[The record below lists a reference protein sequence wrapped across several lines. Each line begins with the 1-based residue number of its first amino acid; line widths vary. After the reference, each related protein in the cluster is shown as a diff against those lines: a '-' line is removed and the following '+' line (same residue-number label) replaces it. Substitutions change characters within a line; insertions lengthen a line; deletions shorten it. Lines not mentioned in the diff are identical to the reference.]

1 VRVSGLDIRAAAL
14 AQIAVGGLF
23 GAAARDAIEQ
33 ALPTRTGTFPLATF
47 AINLSGA
54 LLLGALLEG
63 LVRAGDDSGRR
74 RDLRLFAG
82 TGFLG
87 AFTTYSTF
95 SIETDLLVHGGRVS
109 VASLYTALTI
119 FGGLAAVVAGIV
131 LGAGHRRWMVSRLP
145 IDPDL
150 DVDAAGGDR

>member
-1 VRVSGLDIRAAAL
+1 MRISGLDMRAAAL
-14 AQIAVGGLF
+14 AQIAVGGMF

-33 ALPTRTGTFPLATF
+33 SLPTRTGTFPLATF
-47 AINLSGA
+47 MINLSGA

-95 SIETDLLVHGGRVS
+95 SIEADLLVHGGRVY
-109 VASLYTALTI
+109 VALFYAALTI
-119 FGGLAAVVAGIV
+119 IGGLSAVVAGIA
-131 LGAGHRRWMVSRLP
+131 LGAGHRRWMLSRMP
-145 IDPDL
+145 VDPDL
-150 DVDAAGGDR
+150 DANAGGNR

>member
-1 VRVSGLDIRAAAL
+1 VRLSGLDIRAAAL
-14 AQIAVGGLF
+14 AQIAAGGLF

-33 ALPTRTGTFPLATF
+33 SLPTRTGTFPLATF
-47 AINLSGA
+47 TINLSGA

-95 SIETDLLVHGGRVS
+95 SIEADLLVHGGRVS
-109 VASLYTALTI
+109 IALFYAVLTI
-119 FGGLAAVVAGIV
+119 VGGLAAVVSGIA
-131 LGAGHRRWMVSRLP
+131 LGAGHRRWMVSRMP
-145 IDPDL
+145 VDPDL
-150 DVDAAGGDR
+150 DVDAGGDR

>member
-1 VRVSGLDIRAAAL
+1 MRYSGLELRTAVIGQVAA
-14 AQIAVGGLF
+14 GGLL
-23 GAAARDAIEQ
+23 GAMARDAIDQ
-33 ALPTRTGTFPLATF
+33 AVPTRSGGFPLATF
-47 AINLSGA
+47 TINVTGA

-74 RDLRLFAG
+74 RVVRLLAG

-95 SIETDLLVHGGRVS
+95 SIEADLLGYGGRVG
-109 VASLYTALTI
+109 VALLYVALTV
-119 FGGLAAVVAGIV
+119 FGGLVGVVAGIIV
-131 LGAGHRRWMVSRLP
+131 AAGHRRWMVSRMP

-150 DVDAAGGDR
+150 EVDPGLDR